1 MDAKLLQVLKEAKKI
16 ATVRA
21 WNLPISRK
29 NAVHVARF
37 IKYLPL
43 EKAKRY
49 LQEVI
54 ELKRAVPYFRYNR
67 DIPHRR
73 ELEGPVPIGRYP
85 VKVSKYFLKLLNSL
99 EKNAQFLGLNTQKLI
114 IIHAA
119 AHKGTTLYT
128 YKRRKKAKVLVRKK
142 STHVEIVGMEIEQ
155 YDPNKRYSRKA
166 LKKLVKEI
174 LKEWSQKQ

>member
-1 MDAKLLQVLKEAKKI
+1 MDAKLIEALREAKKI
-16 ATVRA
+16 AVVRS

-29 NAVHVARF
+29 NSVHVARF

-49 LQEVI
+49 LEEVI
-54 ELKRAVPYFRYNR
+54 ELKRPVPFFRYNR
-67 DIPHRR
+67 DIPHRKG
-73 ELEGPVPIGRYP
+73 LEGPVKAGRYP
-85 VKVSKYFLKLLNSL
+85 VKVAKYFLKLLNSL

-119 AHKGTTLYT
+119 AHKGTTVYGRIRRWIV
-128 YKRRKKAKVLVRKK
+128 RRKR
-142 STHVEIVGMEIEQ
+142 THVEIIAMEIEQ

-166 LKKLVKEI
+166 LKNLVKNV
-174 LKEWSQKQ
+174 LKEWYQRLSEK